1 MGSMMNAPATT
12 PPLTAAGVP
21 PRNPAPARPATPPA
35 GAGPAPGTPQRPNV
49 LSLSIKDQAG
59 LYAAYMPF
67 LARGGIFVPSNRPF
81 RLGEPVFLV
90 LSLLDRPQKYQ
101 IQGVVA
107 WITPAGT
114 PMKTPGVGVHLPDD
128 DNGRMLKRAVEEL
141 LGKTIESGKP
151 TQTI

>member
-1 MGSMMNAPATT
+1 MN
-12 PPLTAAGVP
+12 TAVTGA
-21 PRNPAPARPATPPA
+21 PPA
-35 GAGPAPGTPQRPNV
+35 APLGAPTGSGAASRPNV

-81 RLGEPVFLV
+81 RLGEQVFLV

-101 IQGVVA
+101 IAGQVA

-114 PMKTPGVGVHLPDD
+114 PMKTPASAYTSPTTTTGATCAVRWRKSWASCWSPDGPPKPYED
-128 DNGRMLKRAVEEL
+128 CEDRFAVY
-141 LGKTIESGKP
+141 
-151 TQTI
+151 

>member
-1 MGSMMNAPATT
+1 MPGNPAT
-12 PPLTAAGVP
+12 G
-21 PRNPAPARPATPPA
+21 PA
-35 GAGPAPGTPQRPNV
+35 GGAPQRPNV

-81 RLGEPVFLV
+81 RLGEQVFLV

-101 IQGVVA
+101 VQGTVA

-128 DNGRMLKRAVEEL
+128 ENGRVLRRAVEEL
-141 LGKTIESGKP
+141 LGKAIESGRP
-151 TQTI
+151 TQTL

>member
-1 MGSMMNAPATT
+1 MNAPVTT
-12 PPLTAAGVP
+12 PP
-21 PRNPAPARPATPPA
+21 RPATAAPGNP
-35 GAGPAPGTPQRPNV
+35 AGPATGTGAPQRPNV

-59 LYAAYMPF
+59 LYGAYMPF
-67 LARGGIFVPSNRPF
+67 LTRGGIFVPSNRPF

-101 IQGVVA
+101 VQGTVA

-128 DNGRMLKRAVEEL
+128 DNGRALKRAVEEL
-141 LGKTIESGKP
+141 LGKTIESGRP
-151 TQTI
+151 TQTL

>member
-1 MGSMMNAPATT
+1 MNAPAMAAPTR
-12 PPLTAAGVP
+12 PVAAPAGVP
-21 PRNPAPARPATPPA
+21 NPAT
-35 GAGPAPGTPQRPNV
+35 GGMPQRPNV

-81 RLGEPVFLV
+81 RLGEQVFLV

-101 IQGVVA
+101 LQGTVA

-128 DNGRMLKRAVEEL
+128 DIGRALKRVVEEI
-141 LGKTIESGKP
+141 LGKTIESGRP
-151 TQTI
+151 TQTL

>member
-1 MGSMMNAPATT
+1 MNAPVTM
-12 PPLTAAGVP
+12 PP
-21 PRNPAPARPATPPA
+21 RPATAAPVNPA
-35 GAGPAPGTPQRPNV
+35 GPVTGGAPQRPNV

-81 RLGEPVFLV
+81 RLGEQVFLV

-101 IQGVVA
+101 VQGTVA

-141 LGKTIESGKP
+141 LGKTIESGRP
-151 TQTI
+151 TQTL

>member
-1 MGSMMNAPATT
+1 MNAPVTM
-12 PPLTAAGVP
+12 
-21 PRNPAPARPATPPA
+21 PARPATAAPGNPA
-35 GAGPAPGTPQRPNV
+35 APAPGSTPQRPNV

-59 LYAAYMPF
+59 LYGAYMPF

-81 RLGEPVFLV
+81 RLGEQVFLV

-101 IQGVVA
+101 VQGTVA

-128 DNGRMLKRAVEEL
+128 ENGRTLKRAVEEL
-141 LGKTIESGKP
+141 LGKAIESGRP
-151 TQTI
+151 TQTL

>member
-1 MGSMMNAPATT
+1 MNAPVTM
-12 PPLTAAGVP
+12 PL
-21 PRNPAPARPATPPA
+21 RPAAAAP
-35 GAGPAPGTPQRPNV
+35 GSPAPGGTVTGAAPQRPNV

-81 RLGEPVFLV
+81 RLGEQVFLV
-90 LSLLDRPQKYQ
+90 LSLLDRAKYQ
-101 IQGVVA
+101 LQGTVA

-128 DNGRMLKRAVEEL
+128 DNGRALRRAVEEL
-141 LGKTIESGKP
+141 LGKAIESGRP
-151 TQTI
+151 TQTL

>member
-1 MGSMMNAPATT
+1 MNAPVTT
-12 PPLTAAGVP
+12 
-21 PRNPAPARPATPPA
+21 PARPAS
-35 GAGPAPGTPQRPNV
+35 PAPASPSSSGTAAPQRPNV

-59 LYAAYMPF
+59 LYGAYMPF

-81 RLGEPVFLV
+81 RLGEQVFLV

-101 IQGVVA
+101 LQGTVA

-128 DNGRMLKRAVEEL
+128 DNGRALKRAVEEL
-141 LGKTIESGKP
+141 LGKTIESGRP
-151 TQTI
+151 TQTL

>member
-1 MGSMMNAPATT
+1 MNAPAMAA
-12 PPLTAAGVP
+12 PPRPVVAPAGVP
-21 PRNPAPARPATPPA
+21 NPAT
-35 GAGPAPGTPQRPNV
+35 GGMPQRPNV

-81 RLGEPVFLV
+81 RLGEQVFLV
-90 LSLLDRPQKYQ
+90 LSLLDRPQRYQ
-101 IQGVVA
+101 LQGTVA

-128 DNGRMLKRAVEEL
+128 DIGRALKRVVEEI
-141 LGKTIESGKP
+141 LGKTIESGRP
-151 TQTI
+151 TQTL